1 MAISDHLTV
10 ETNSISALESEK
22 RSHQQLKRPRVFEKI
37 EEHNSDTLNGSI
49 SPILRLKIN
58 RSACNMQCQHCC
70 EEPYMTRDLIKR
82 TGKKDPRVQMELADY
97 KKLSEEADEYGIFRF
112 VTVSYTHL
120 TLPTIGCVY
129 I

>member
-10 ETNSISALESEK
+10 ETNSISELESEK

-37 EEHNSDTLNGSI
+37 EAHNSDTLNGSI

-82 TGKKDPRVQMELADY
+82 TGKKDARVQMVLADY
-97 KKLSEEADEYGIFRF
+97 KKL
-112 VTVSYTHL
+112 
-120 TLPTIGCVY
+120 
-129 I
+129 